1 MKGFI
6 EQTDINGNGSDCPDA
21 RRRSM
26 GALMMVTMIP
36 FFRSADELQ
45 ELIVIASKMDMFNL
59 NYAQEYAI
67 L

>member
-1 MKGFI
+1 MSVCGIIYALLWSALRVKGFI

-26 GALMMVTMIP
+26 GALMMVTMNP

-45 ELIVIASKMDMFNL
+45 EFVR
-59 NYAQEYAI
+59 
-67 L
+67 